1 MRMVTAYV
9 ITKMSDE
16 NAWWKLLIGH
26 FSGRDCLV
34 NCEIDI
40 MAGLVLFGREVE
52 ELYYREADSGIIS
65 SPARDNGEGTDSEG
79 AGPSLSVGPGEVVL
93 SNLVAFVQTENGVRH
108 LFRSKPQ
115 GEIPKFE

>member
-1 MRMVTAYV
+1 
-9 ITKMSDE
+9 MSDE

-65 SPARDNGEGTDSEG
+65 SPARRGLGSG
-79 AGPSLSVGPGEVVL
+79 
-93 SNLVAFVQTENGVRH
+93 LVTTY
-108 LFRSKPQ
+108 LLTT
-115 GEIPKFE
+115 